1 MGLRQGWVPN
11 PYHPSLS
18 HGALASASGSVH
30 HAGQARIL
38 KALTRNSIICRTL
51 GETNLR
57 EG

>member
-1 MGLRQGWVPN
+1 MT
-11 PYHPSLS
+11 SLFS
-18 HGALASASGSVH
+18 CQRLGSTYR

-38 KALTRNSIICRTL
+38 KALTRNSIISRTF